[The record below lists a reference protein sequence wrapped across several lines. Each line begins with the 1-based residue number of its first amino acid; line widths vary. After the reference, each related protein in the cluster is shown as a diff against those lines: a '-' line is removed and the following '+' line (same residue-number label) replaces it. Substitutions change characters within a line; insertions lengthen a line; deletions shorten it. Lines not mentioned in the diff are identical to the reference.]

1 MSKSRIEDT
10 ARSFLAGN
18 MSRRAFIA
26 RMSRLGVGAAA
37 SAGVLSAVANRAWAQ
52 DFNWRKH
59 AGKTIKVLL
68 PKHPY
73 ATYLTQ
79 ILPAFTELTGIRV
92 EHDTL
97 PEGPFFEKKTSE
109 LNTRSATYD
118 AFMDG
123 IMFAWGELLAG
134 QIADLNEFI
143 GDPGATSP
151 AYNWE
156 GILPNMRASCAWS
169 GIPGDRLGGPGSRQM
184 LVPLGWEGY
193 CVSYNREIFD
203 AAGVTPPENLPA
215 MRETS
220 AKIKR
225 DVGGSVHGISVRGAA
240 NWGTIHPGYLSGFTS
255 YGGQDFRAENGKIR
269 ASMNSPQGKKFT
281 QLWIDMVRESGPPKW
296 TEYIWY
302 EVGQD
307 LGAGVAGMIFDAD
320 ILGFFQNTDENNP
333 AAGKIAFAPFAA
345 NPAAN
350 GNPKSNLWVWS
361 LGMNNYSANKEAAW
375 FWIQYNTMPQQ
386 LLAGVRDNGSLIDPV
401 RGSIWNDAGFIKRLQ
416 DDYPGYLNQY
426 EKTVGECQVYFTAHP
441 LFAQSAD
448 KWSRKLHEI
457 YARQVTADEGLDQLA
472 EEINADLNR
481 AGYLL

>member
-1 MSKSRIEDT
+1 MNRIKAEDLVKD
-10 ARSFLAGN
+10 FLAGN
-18 MSRRAFIA
+18 LDRRGFLT
-26 RMSRLGVGAAA
+26 RMRNLGLGVAA
-37 SAGVLSAVANRAWAQ
+37 SGGVLSLVANRALAQ
-52 DFNWRKH
+52 DFDWAKH
-59 AGKTIKVLL
+59 KGTTIKVLL

-73 ATYLTQ
+73 ATQL
-79 ILPAFTELTGIRV
+79 IANLPAFTELTGITV

-151 AYNWE
+151 AYDWE

-169 GIPGDRLGGPGSRQM
+169 GLPGDTLGGEGSKQM

-193 CVSYNREIFD
+193 CVSYNQEIFD
-203 AAGVTPPENLPA
+203 KAGVTPPVDLPD
-215 MRETS
+215 MREKS

-255 YGGQDFRAENGKIR
+255 YGGRDFMADGGKIK
-269 ASMNSPQGKKFT
+269 AAMNSAEGKEFT
-281 QLWIDMVRESGPPKW
+281 QTWIDMVRESGPPKW

-320 ILGFFQNTDENNP
+320 ILGFFQNTDKNNP
-333 AAGKIAFAPFAA
+333 AAGKVAFAPFAA

-350 GNPKSNLWVWS
+350 GAPKSNLWVWS

-375 FWIQYNTMPQQ
+375 FWIQYNTMPEQ
-386 LLAGVRDNGSLIDPV
+386 LLQGVRNNGNLIDPV
-401 RGSIWNDAGFIKRLQ
+401 RGAIWQDAEFIARLQ
-416 DDYPGYLNQY
+416 ADYPGYLEQY

-448 KWSRKLHEI
+448 KWARKLHEI
-457 YARQVTADEGLDQLA
+457 HSGEVTADEGLDQLA
-472 EEINADLNR
+472 EEIDADLDR

>member
-1 MSKSRIEDT
+1 MSAKKTRDI
-10 ARSFLAGN
+10 ARSFLAGQ
-18 MSRRAFIA
+18 MSRRQFLS
-26 RMSRLGVGAAA
+26 RMSRLGLGTAAA
-37 SAGVLSAVANRAWAQ
+37 GGVLSSIANTAMAA
-52 DFNWRKH
+52 DFDWKKH
-59 AGKTIKVLL
+59 KGSTIKVLL

-73 ATYLTQ
+73 ANQLVAN
-79 ILPAFTELTGIRV
+79 IPAFTELTGIKV
-92 EHDTL
+92 ETDTL

-109 LNTRSATYD
+109 LSTRSSTYD

-143 GDPGATSP
+143 NDPNVTSP

-169 GIPGDRLGGPGSRQM
+169 GVPGDPLGGRDSKQM

-203 AAGVTPPENLPA
+203 KAGVTPPTNLPD
-215 MRETS
+215 MREKS

-255 YGGQDFRAENGKIR
+255 YGGEDFTAKGGKIR
-269 ASMNSPQGKKFT
+269 ASMNSPEGKKFT
-281 QLWIDMVRESGPPKW
+281 QEWIDMVRESGPPKW

-320 ILGFFQNTDENNP
+320 ILGFFQNTDQNNP

-345 NPAAN
+345 NPAAK
-350 GNPKSNLWVWS
+350 GNPLSNLWVWS
-361 LGMNNYSANKEAAW
+361 LGMNNYSRQKEQAW
-375 FWIQYNTMPQQ
+375 FWMQYNTMPEQ
-386 LLAGVRDNGSLIDPV
+386 LLQGVRGSGELINPV
-401 RGSIWNDAGFIKRLQ
+401 RGATWEDSGFTRRLES
-416 DDYPGYLNQY
+416 DYPGYLAQY
-426 EKTVGECQVYFTAHP
+426 KKTVDECRVYFTAHP

-448 KWSRKLHEI
+448 KWARKLHEI
-457 YARQVTADEGLDQLA
+457 YAQQVTADEGLDQLA
-472 EEINADLNR
+472 EVINNDLKR